1 MKQSIGDEK
10 KSDGK
15 KNNFLLRRKVALAA
29 QKSEKKNILRLTPAA
44 PLTRDL
50 KRLQCDYGRLAER
63 PKRLYSS
70 FVCCQRHQEYYR
82 NGLSFAI
89 AAGFLLYA
97 FTKTEVSFAAVETV
111 YGIFLRRGWNF
122 TL

>member
-1 MKQSIGDEK
+1 MKQSIGDGK

-15 KNNFLLRRKVALAA
+15 KNNSLLRQKVALAA
-29 QKSEKKNILRLTPAA
+29 QKSEKYPSTDAGSS
-44 PLTRDL
+44 LTRDL

-70 FVCCQRHQEYYR
+70 LVCCHRHQECIL
-82 NGLSFAI
+82 NELSFAI
-89 AAGFLLYA
+89 EGFLLYA
-97 FTKTEVSFAAVETV
+97 FTKTEVSFAAEETV
-111 YGIFLRRGWNF
+111 YGIFLTRGWNF

>member
-15 KNNFLLRRKVALAA
+15 KNNFLLRRKVVLAA

-50 KRLQCDYGRLAER
+50 KRLQCDYGRWAER

-70 FVCCQRHQEYYR
+70 LVCCHRHQECIL
-82 NGLSFAI
+82 NELSFAT
-89 AAGFLLYA
+89 AGFLLYA

-111 YGIFLRRGWNF
+111 YGIFLRREWNF